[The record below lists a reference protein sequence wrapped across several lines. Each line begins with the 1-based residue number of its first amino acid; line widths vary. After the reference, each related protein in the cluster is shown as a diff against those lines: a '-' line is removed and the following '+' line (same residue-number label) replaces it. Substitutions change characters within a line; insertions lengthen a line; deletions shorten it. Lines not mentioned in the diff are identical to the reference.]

1 MNFSVS
7 LELLLTLVV
16 QFVVIISF
24 FVSMRERVKRIE
36 TDVIKLWEVQDEAKE
51 KHELI
56 ARIDAKLDLLL
67 TQISQK
73 QG

>member
-24 FVSMRERVKRIE
+24 FVSMRERVKRLE

-51 KHELI
+51 KHEMIVKIDTKLDMLI
-56 ARIDAKLDLLL
+56 A
-67 TQISQK
+67 QMSQK

>member
-24 FVSMRERVKRIE
+24 FVSMIERVKRLE

>member
-1 MNFSVS
+1 MNFSLS

-16 QFVVIISF
+16 QSVIVISF
-24 FVSMRERVKRIE
+24 FVSMRERVKRLE

-51 KHELI
+51 KHEMI

-67 TQISQK
+67 TQLAHK
-73 QG
+73 

>member
-24 FVSMRERVKRIE
+24 FVSMRERVKRLE

-51 KHELI
+51 KRELI

>member
-1 MNFSVS
+1 MNFSIS

-16 QFVVIISF
+16 QSVIVISF
-24 FVSMRERVKRIE
+24 FVSMRERVKRLE

-51 KHELI
+51 KHEMI

-67 TQISQK
+67 SQLAQK
-73 QG
+73 

>member
-24 FVSMRERVKRIE
+24 FVSMRERVKRLE
-36 TDVIKLWEVQDEAKE
+36 TDVINLWEVQDEAKE
-51 KHELI
+51 KYEMIVKIDTKLDMLI
-56 ARIDAKLDLLL
+56 AQLSR
-67 TQISQK
+67 K

>member
-1 MNFSVS
+1 MNFSLS

-16 QFVVIISF
+16 QSVIVISF
-24 FVSMRERVKRIE
+24 FVSMRERVKRLE

-51 KHELI
+51 KHEMI

-67 TQISQK
+67 SQLAQK
-73 QG
+73 

>member
-24 FVSMRERVKRIE
+24 FVSMRERVKRLE

>member
-24 FVSMRERVKRIE
+24 FVSMRERVKRLE

-51 KHELI
+51 KHEMIVKIDTKLDMLI
-56 ARIDAKLDLLL
+56 AQLSL
-67 TQISQK
+67 K

>member
-24 FVSMRERVKRIE
+24 FVSMRERVKRLE

-67 TQISQK
+67 SQISKK